1 VATVHHWT
9 GREARALRLA
19 LRMTVRGFAEHLGVG
34 VRTVS
39 KWEQLLTATEP
50 RPESQAILDTALA
63 RAEAAVHLRLETSLS
78 RAGGDAAGPR
88 RRTTVARPLAWEYE
102 SWTDDLDRVVVSL
115 SRQDFPLADDL
126 LHRWLGAFSPLNLD
140 QRGLYLY
147 ARSTTLL
154 GDLRRD
160 QGSLLGPLSAHH
172 SYSTAHGLFSQLG
185 IPRRLAQTELLLALL
200 NEMSWNLDAAR
211 GQYERLADDERL
223 SRRDRARSRLWM
235 GRALS
240 KAGDYERAIALMTHA
255 AREFE
260 DLGEPDHWSVAQ
272 QKIAL
277 ALRGCGDLTRAFR
290 HIEVARSVGRGDSP
304 LQRVRLSTAH
314 AHILLSD
321 PATRDEGRS
330 VLHGAARVADAYG
343 LGHQLTSI
351 ENIRRTGGESPT
363 ARARESA
370 G

>member
-1 VATVHHWT
+1 MATVHHWT

-154 GDLRRD
+154 
-160 QGSLLGPLSAHH
+160 
-172 SYSTAHGLFSQLG
+172 
-185 IPRRLAQTELLLALL
+185 LALL

-240 KAGDYERAIALMTHA
+240 KAGDYEPAIAPMAHA
-255 AREFE
+255 AHEFE

-290 HIEVARSVGRGDSP
+290 HIEVARSVGGGDSP

-314 AHILLSD
+314 AQILLSD